1 MPRTK
6 IPGHFCCR
14 GLTLI
19 CILCVNEKQWQT
31 HTQESIGEGFEK
43 VASGRIG
50 RTIICVGGGLAVDGG
65 DGIVSGFTSGISQSG
80 VVIKYVDVRTGKE
93 IAPQGNASIRPGEQQ
108 TLVPIDIPGYSTPE

>member
-50 RTIICVGGGLAVDGG
+50 RTIIGVGGDSPLMVAMESLVALPAASVKAV
-65 DGIVSGFTSGISQSG
+65 S
-80 VVIKYVDVRTGKE
+80 
-93 IAPQGNASIRPGEQQ
+93 
-108 TLVPIDIPGYSTPE
+108 